1 MDVSHS
7 LLATVGKRDVDLITF
22 EVALTS
28 TPTPTPTP
36 APTLILAP
44 YQVACY
50 YQLEDYAGLEKLIG
64 TLPDGAPQLKEIGDK
79 FASVGMSTEVHI
91 CI

>member
-1 MDVSHS
+1 M
-7 LLATVGKRDVDLITF
+7 
-22 EVALTS
+22 
-28 TPTPTPTP
+28 
-36 APTLILAP
+36 
-44 YQVACY
+44 ACY

-79 FASVGMSTEVHI
+79 FASVGMSTEVRI